1 MGIYV
6 DTDNED
12 ASSIPVLAPLQGAEL
27 MFKKNGL
34 SIVLLVLFALSMVG
48 QIVAGRL
55 TYNEEQAEHGQT
67 QVSLAAYLAKGH
79 FWEASGE
86 NWESEFLQMAAF
98 VLLTTFLYQ
107 HGSAESKR
115 LDVIEDVDVDP
126 RRFRDQPDV
135 PGPVRR
141 GGWTLVIYENSL
153 GLAFALLFILS
164 IAIHAA
170 GGLREHNEQNEAHGQ
185 PLLTMGEYVTSAPF
199 WFESFQN
206 WQSEFLSLAGMVIG
220 TIWLRQRGS
229 AESKPVHAAHAETG
243 RS

>member
-1 MGIYV
+1 
-6 DTDNED
+6 
-12 ASSIPVLAPLQGAEL
+12 

-34 SIVLLVLFALSMVG
+34 SIVLVALFLLSMLG
-48 QIVAGRL
+48 QIAAGRL
-55 TYNEEQAEHGQT
+55 AYNEEQTEHGQP
-67 QVSLAAYLAKGH
+67 QVSVAAYLVKGH
-79 FWEASGE
+79 FWEATGE

-107 HGSAESKR
+107 EGSAESKR
-115 LDVIEDVDVDP
+115 LDVIEDVDIDP

-141 GGWTLVIYENSL
+141 GGWTLVLYENSL
-153 GLAFALLFILS
+153 GLTFALLFFLS
-164 IAIHAA
+164 VAIHAT
-170 GGLREHNEQNEAHGQ
+170 GGLREHNEQNLAHGQ
-185 PLLTMGEYVTSAPF
+185 PSLTLAEYMTSAPF

-220 TIWLRQRGS
+220 SIWLRQRGS
-229 AESKPVHAAHAETG
+229 AESKPVHAAHSETG

>member
-1 MGIYV
+1 
-6 DTDNED
+6 
-12 ASSIPVLAPLQGAEL
+12 

-34 SIVLLVLFALSMVG
+34 SIVLLALFLVSMFG
-48 QIVAGRL
+48 QIAAGRL
-55 TYNEEQAEHGQT
+55 AYNEEQAEHGQPP
-67 QVSLAAYLAKGH
+67 VSLSAYLASGH
-79 FWEASGE
+79 FWEATGE

-107 HGSAESKR
+107 QGSAESKR
-115 LDVIEDVDVDP
+115 LDVIEDVDIDP
-126 RRFRDQPDV
+126 RRFRDQPEV

-141 GGWTLVIYENSL
+141 GGWTLVLYENSL
-153 GLAFALLFILS
+153 GIAFALLFILS
-164 IAIHAA
+164 VAIHGIA
-170 GGLREHNEQNEAHGQ
+170 GLREHNEQNEAHRQ
-185 PLLTMGEYVTSAPF
+185 PAMTLVQYMTSAPF